1 MLQPLCIG
9 IVCMTHGGCSAAE
22 IIGWFRICRPGS
34 IIGPQQQFMK
44 EIEPKM
50 WKAGDQY
57 YASKRSSDTAAATA
71 GAGAG
76 AGSGAGSSSRRTG
89 AASSSADA
97 LSGRLSGLSLGT
109 RTSAG
114 AGGAYG
120 RRSSDGSR
128 ARAPGSS
135 RTKPSSLSAAGRMG
149 LSRSLG
155 TSQPRSNGSSSRTRN
170 AGRISPLRSGAA
182 SNLYSPQSVQSD
194 TSQGDELR
202 AARAKRGSPT
212 AGRTRSYGYGSRS
225 SKYK

>member
-1 MLQPLCIG
+1 
-9 IVCMTHGGCSAAE
+9 MTHGGCSAAE

-120 RRSSDGSR
+120 GRSSGVPALGVLLLLR
-128 ARAPGSS
+128 GGIRIRIWHWGE
-135 RTKPSSLSAAGRMG
+135 RRRCFRRHAG
-149 LSRSLG
+149 
-155 TSQPRSNGSSSRTRN
+155 
-170 AGRISPLRSGAA
+170 
-182 SNLYSPQSVQSD
+182 
-194 TSQGDELR
+194 
-202 AARAKRGSPT
+202 
-212 AGRTRSYGYGSRS
+212 
-225 SKYK
+225 